1 MSNIFKKFKFGLRLT
16 LVSAYL
22 FFPPGGRCTDLLLR
36 PRRCDD
42 DVEVSLAFDYLP
54 HPPPTG
60 RTRESKQR
68 HLFALALVSAISCLH
83 LSFLFA
89 FILNLHTLHTH
100 HTTHTPH
107 TTLHTTMMF
116 RSATILAF
124 LAVSVGAFTSP
135 ITTTTTTTTR
145 LSTSSSSSSS
155 TRSISSSTI
164 RMAAAVGGG
173 GGGSKNPL
181 SKLPWNAERER
192 QKASRRL
199 KQERNALHRQLGI
212 AEDAT
217 YEEIVAATD
226 ALIAKAGSDLKAKV
240 KIEIAKDK
248 ILQIRLN
255 ERLSG
260 LATGTKDARAQS
272 RFEQRG

>member
-1 MSNIFKKFKFGLRLT
+1 
-16 LVSAYL
+16 
-22 FFPPGGRCTDLLLR
+22 
-36 PRRCDD
+36 
-42 DVEVSLAFDYLP
+42 
-54 HPPPTG
+54 
-60 RTRESKQR
+60 
-68 HLFALALVSAISCLH
+68 
-83 LSFLFA
+83 
-89 FILNLHTLHTH
+89 
-100 HTTHTPH
+100 
-107 TTLHTTMMF
+107 MMF

-124 LAVSVGAFTSP
+124 LVVSVGAFTAP
-135 ITTTTTTTTR
+135 ITTTTTTR
-145 LSTSSSSSSS
+145 LSTSSSRSSNSN
-155 TRSISSSTI
+155 SSSTI

-173 GGGSKNPL
+173 SSSKNPL

-192 QKASRRL
+192 QKAARRL

-226 ALIAKAGSDLKAKV
+226 ALIAKAGTDLKAKV